1 MKRTTLIGAG
11 IILISIIALVAIFTI
26 GGPSTA
32 SKEPPNAVGIIYV
45 SGSIVSGGSSSDLL
59 GGVTAGSHT
68 IMDQIRRAKDDPKV
82 KAVVIR
88 INSPG
93 GSAAASQEIGDEI
106 IKLREAGKI
115 VLTSM
120 GDMAASGGYWIAA
133 TTDRIMAN
141 STTLTGSIGVIT
153 QLQNLQEL
161 YDRLGISFETFTSGP
176 HKDMGSAARSLT
188 EEEREIFQVMVD
200 DIFQQFV
207 DIVAQGRHLPKEEV
221 EELADGRIFTGRQ
234 AQELGLVDD
243 LGNFHDALDLAADLA
258 GLGTD
263 YRTLEFTRTT
273 PLQRLLQSI
282 NLPTNIPRGLLY
294 ADPLGV
300 N

>member
-11 IILISIIALVAIFTI
+11 IILISIIALVANFTI

-282 NLPTNIPRGLLY
+282 SLPTNIPRGLLY

>member
-11 IILISIIALVAIFTI
+11 IILISIMALMAVFALK
-26 GGPSTA
+26 GPKTTPT
-32 SKEPPNAVGIIYV
+32 ETPNAIGVIYI
-45 SGSIVSGGSSSDLL
+45 SGTIVSGGSGGQLL
-59 GGVTAGSHT
+59 GNSTAGSHT
-68 IMDQIRRAKDDPKV
+68 IMDQIRQAKDDPKI

-106 IKLREAGKI
+106 RKLREAGKI

-161 YDRLGISFETFTSGP
+161 YDKLGISFETFTSGP
-176 HKDMGSAARSLT
+176 HKDMGSDSRPLT
-188 EEEREIFQVMVD
+188 EEERAIFQEMVD

-207 DIVAQGRHLPKEEV
+207 DVVAQGRGMTEEEV
-221 EELADGRIFTGRQ
+221 RELADGRIFTGRQ
-234 AQELGLVDD
+234 ALDLGLIDD
-243 LGNFHDALDLAADLA
+243 LGNFHDALDLAAELA
-258 GLGTD
+258 ELGPD
-263 YRTLEFTRTT
+263 YRTVEFTRTT

-282 NLPTNIPRGLLY
+282 NIPGNIPRGLLHV
-294 ADPLGV
+294 DPLVV